1 MQIVGTAGNDNL
13 PGTIFSDDIYGMG
26 GADTINGGGG
36 GNDSLYGNSG
46 NDVITGNAATAIIYG
61 GQDNDN
67 IQGTNFGDVAFGDLG
82 NDTITGLLGVDQIS
96 GLDGND
102 RIFGADG
109 NDSLFGNI
117 GSDIISGDGGND
129 SIWGGQ
135 NNDSLEGNA
144 GNDYLRGDLGG
155 DTLRGGGGSDKFVI
169 DAESGAVDV
178 VTDFLGNLTSID
190 TLTVLNAPGHYAEQS
205 NTDMVLKFSNGIT
218 FAVIQGRFDLVT
230 AYNSTPHLLVS
241 SSNDPLTDYS
251 AAQAESET
259 TTSEPAFDYE
269 AYRAEALAQVAL
281 DPSITFVDA
290 RAYLDS
296 QEFSENVNMKAVF
309 QNAITALKNGQ
320 PIPDT
325 PGVIW
330 ADKSKVTIADLQE
343 ALHDKRV
350 AEERMIPV
358 ASADPL
364 TDYSAAQA
372 ESETTA
378 PELAF
383 DYEAYLAEALAQA
396 ALDPSITVLDAR
408 AYPEYHGP
416 KVNSKEVFQTAIA
429 ALASGQ
435 PIPDTPGVI
444 WADKSKVTIA
454 DLTGAVDDI
463 LVAESRMGISPE
475 LL

>member
-26 GADTINGGGG
+26 GSDTINGGGA

-46 NDVITGNAATAIIYG
+46 NDIITGNAATAIIYG

-67 IQGTNFGDVAFGDLG
+67 IQGTNFGDIAFGDLG
-82 NDTITGLLGVDQIS
+82 NDTMTGLLGVDQIS

-205 NTDMVLKFSNGIT
+205 NTDMVLKFSNGVT
-218 FAVIQGRFDLVT
+218 FAVIQGRFDLVS
-230 AYNSTPHLLVS
+230 AYNSSPHRVALTS
-241 SSNDPLTDYS
+241 SADPLTDYS
-251 AAQAESET
+251 AAEAESET
-259 TTSEPAFDYE
+259 TAPELAFDYE
-269 AYRAEALAQVAL
+269 AYLAEALAQAAL
-281 DPSITFVDA
+281 DLSITVLDS

-330 ADKSKVTIADLQE
+330 ADKTKVTIADLQE
-343 ALHDKRV
+343 ALDDKRV
-350 AEERMIPV
+350 AEDRMMTV

-364 TDYSAAQA
+364 TDYSAEA
-372 ESETTA
+372 ELETTA

-383 DYEAYLAEALAQA
+383 DYEAYRAQALAQV
-396 ALDPSITVLDAR
+396 ALDPSITFVDAR

-454 DLTGAVDDI
+454 DLTGAIDDI
-463 LVAESRMGISPE
+463 LVAESRMNLSPE

>member
-1 MQIVGTAGNDNL
+1 MAIVGTAGNDFL
-13 PGTIFSDDIYGMG
+13 QGDILSQEIYGLA

-46 NDVITGNAATAIIYG
+46 NDIITGNAATAIIYG

-67 IQGTNFGDVAFGDLG
+67 IQGTNFGDFAFGDLG

-155 DTLRGGGGSDKFVI
+155 DTLRGGGGSDRFVI

-178 VTDFLGNLTSID
+178 VTDFTGNLTSSD

-205 NTDMVLKFSNGIT
+205 NTDMVLKFSNGVT
-218 FAVIQGRFDLVT
+218 FAVIQGRFDLVS
-230 AYNSTPHLLVS
+230 AYNSSPHRVALTS
-241 SSNDPLTDYS
+241 SADPLTDYS

-259 TTSEPAFDYE
+259 TAPEPAFDYE
-269 AYRAEALAQVAL
+269 AYRAELDLLIAQAKL
-281 DPSITFVDA
+281 DPSITVVDL
-290 RAYLDS
+290 RDYPDY

-330 ADKSKVTIADLQE
+330 ADKTKVTIADLQE

-350 AEERMIPV
+350 AEDRMIPV

-396 ALDPSITVLDAR
+396 ALDPSITVVDAR

-416 KVNSKEVFQTAIA
+416 KVNSKEVFH
-429 ALASGQ
+429 
-435 PIPDTPGVI
+435 
-444 WADKSKVTIA
+444 
-454 DLTGAVDDI
+454 
-463 LVAESRMGISPE
+463 SRYTRRNLGR
-475 LL
+475 